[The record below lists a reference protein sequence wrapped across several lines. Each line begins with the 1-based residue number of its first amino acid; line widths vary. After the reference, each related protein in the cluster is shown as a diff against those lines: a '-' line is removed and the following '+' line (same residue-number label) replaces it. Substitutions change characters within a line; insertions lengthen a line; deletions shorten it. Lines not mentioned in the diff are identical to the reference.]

1 MPSSVRAVQAAR
13 MGRTTRRPEYA
24 FNLKTRPFLLQPFMI
39 APVLAGETLKN
50 LLLQS
55 RVVSDPI
62 KNPLIGWWKEY
73 YFFYVKLRDFVD
85 RDAFMDMLIDPNKS
99 MTAYN
104 SAVNLAHNHT
114 SAARIDYVKRC
125 LEMVTNE
132 YFRAEGETYAT
143 AAGIIDTLPVVST
156 NFNGITD
163 SAILDSAYT
172 RPDVNVDLN
181 ANATITASEVDEA
194 LREWQWLRSNG
205 VTDVSYQDYLGYH
218 GIKWQED
225 EPHVPELVRYV
236 RDWTYPTNTVNPASG
251 QPSSAVSWAIT
262 ERADKDRFFR
272 EPGFLFGVTV
282 TRPKVYLRNVDGNG
296 VDFMDN
302 ALHWLNAVLDDDP
315 HTSMMKYL
323 TATGP
328 LKVSATAYW
337 VDWKDLFM
345 YGDQFVNYDI
355 TAASPDT
362 NVVALPTAAMQ
373 KRYPASADL
382 DGLFAA
388 IAPANKVKE
397 DGKVTL
403 AVATRLRDMS
413 AQI

>member
-1 MPSSVRAVQAAR
+1 
-13 MGRTTRRPEYA
+13 MGRTTRRPEYS

-39 APVLAGETLKN
+39 APVLAGETMKN

-55 RVVSDPI
+55 RVVTDPI

-73 YFFYVKLRDFVD
+73 YFFYCKLRDFTA

-99 MTAYN
+99 MTGQN
-104 SAVNLAHNHT
+104 SALNLNHNHT
-114 SAARIDYVKRC
+114 SASRIDYVKNC
-125 LEMVTNE
+125 LEIVTNE

-143 AAGIIDTLPVVST
+143 AAGLIDTLPVVAT

-163 SAILDSAYT
+163 SAILDSAYV

-236 RDWTYPTNTVNPASG
+236 REWTYPTNTVNPANG
-251 QPSSAVSWAIT
+251 TPSSACSWAIT

-282 TRPKVYLRNVDGNG
+282 ARPKVYMRNVDGNG

-302 ALHWLNAVLDDDP
+302 ALHWMNAVMDDDP

-328 LKVSATAYW
+328 LKVSASTYW
-337 VDWKDLFM
+337 VDWRDLFM

-362 NVVALPTAAMQ
+362 NVVALPTSTLQ

-403 AVATRLRDMS
+403 AIATRLRDMT